1 MRRANISDDQHI
13 TDVKKLMKYR
23 QNPDY
28 KDEVDN
34 LIKKYMLVRC
44 HKDGKTVFVNPQ
56 RETVYFSVNSD
67 GMSIEQYFNHVATY
81 AYVDVDFYE
90 IDEISVDQLRLFG
103 VRESITKNVSRTT
116 GEYYTGN
123 PGRQPDWTTYGE
135 FRWKLT
141 LESLPE
147 VLEYI
152 SSHPKSPDSMAKSSF
167 IFRFLLNNVNKLT
180 GTVYVGGSTPNLN
193 NAVSEI
199 VTRVRKD
206 GPKHMY
212 YGSSWSGKWL
222 YTESLDLVSQSEIT
236 KRDLNPQLYG
246 DVVPDCELYEIL
258 GFKKSDADHLEAA
271 AKDYDRLSEEQKNQ
285 YFEIELQRRFG
296 ISVTDLEENFGS
308 SAGNNGSKK
317 PVVPEDTYE
326 FPSSRVKN
334 WDSLRKHA
342 AEVLCFASPTKY
354 EYRVRKIRVSKP
366 VSEVRAYLT
375 NMYKVDRAYK
385 YACQMCHEAFPNV
398 EMCQIANSPEVEL
411 DPMNLCLCPNCASE
425 YKKMR
430 ADEYDLEYFLEDIE
444 NLSDAEIGSM
454 DPVEVAFG
462 NETIWFTQTHIAEIR
477 ELRALQE
484 AVDKYK
490 DSAGSGQKKPV
501 DKPVQEDDDPEAEVV
516 VSGTDIYKDY
526 IGKRVYH
533 KGKRAHAVVK
543 TCDGKYLGL
552 KFENNPGKVSNF
564 DLEMCLSKGWIEI
577 V

>member
-1 MRRANISDDQHI
+1 
-13 TDVKKLMKYR
+13 
-23 QNPDY
+23 
-28 KDEVDN
+28 
-34 LIKKYMLVRC
+34 
-44 HKDGKTVFVNPQ
+44 
-56 RETVYFSVNSD
+56 
-67 GMSIEQYFNHVATY
+67 
-81 AYVDVDFYE
+81 
-90 IDEISVDQLRLFG
+90 
-103 VRESITKNVSRTT
+103 
-116 GEYYTGN
+116 
-123 PGRQPDWTTYGE
+123 
-135 FRWKLT
+135 
-141 LESLPE
+141 
-147 VLEYI
+147 
-152 SSHPKSPDSMAKSSF
+152 
-167 IFRFLLNNVNKLT
+167 
-180 GTVYVGGSTPNLN
+180 
-193 NAVSEI
+193 
-199 VTRVRKD
+199 
-206 GPKHMY
+206 
-212 YGSSWSGKWL
+212 
-222 YTESLDLVSQSEIT
+222 
-236 KRDLNPQLYG
+236 
-246 DVVPDCELYEIL
+246 
-258 GFKKSDADHLEAA
+258 
-271 AKDYDRLSEEQKNQ
+271 
-285 YFEIELQRRFG
+285 
-296 ISVTDLEENFGS
+296 
-308 SAGNNGSKK
+308 
-317 PVVPEDTYE
+317 
-326 FPSSRVKN
+326 
-334 WDSLRKHA
+334 
-342 AEVLCFASPTKY
+342 
-354 EYRVRKIRVSKP
+354 
-366 VSEVRAYLT
+366 
-375 NMYKVDRAYK
+375 
-385 YACQMCHEAFPNV
+385 MCHEAFPNV